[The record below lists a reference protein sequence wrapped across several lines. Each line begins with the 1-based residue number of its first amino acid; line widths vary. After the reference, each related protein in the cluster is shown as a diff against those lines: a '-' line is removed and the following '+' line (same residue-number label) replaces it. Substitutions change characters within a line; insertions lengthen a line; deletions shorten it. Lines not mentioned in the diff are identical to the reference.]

1 MPIAPPLLRFRR
13 TLMAAKVGGRNG
25 SRGFPKG
32 WLKAVIS
39 CRSPKTQPVD
49 DTTFSKRSFSTQDV
63 GKMSVPI
70 NIHKLNHDS
79 AVENC
84 LGTKTYGNLALNYK
98 TVEDR
103 SLVVA
108 LIKLEEKCFIL
119 MYPNEAI

>member
-25 SRGFPKG
+25 S
-32 WLKAVIS
+32 
-39 CRSPKTQPVD
+39 PVD